1 MKDTYTVEDT
11 YFLRLA
17 IQQAKEARE
26 HGNHPFGAVLVSEAG
41 EVLLSAQNTVN
52 TERDA
57 TGHAETNLMRKASRA
72 YSRDFLRTCIMYTS
86 TEPCAMCSG
95 ATYWAGV
102 GKVVYGLSESEL
114 YKLTGDNP
122 ENLTMHLPCREV
134 LARGQQETEVVGPLL
149 EDEAKEVHQGFW

>member
-1 MKDTYTVEDT
+1 MNDDA

-26 HGNHPFGAVLVSEAG
+26 RGNHPFGAILVNESG

-52 TERDA
+52 TAHDA
-57 TGHAETNLMRKASRA
+57 TGHAETNLMRKASQVYPRE
-72 YSRDFLRTCIMYTS
+72 FLRRCTMYTS

-102 GKVVYGLSESEL
+102 GKVVYGLSEADL
-114 YKLTGDNP
+114 YQLTGAHP

-134 LARGQQETEVVGPLL
+134 LARGQQPADVVGPLL
-149 EDEAKEVHQGFW
+149 EDEARDVHHGFWE